1 MTVTEIMLSA
11 IRTQVCSAER
21 VEYGEL
27 SEEVMRSLYGL
38 SKSHDMAHIV
48 SAELDAQGLLK
59 NGDEI
64 SEKFR
69 KQHMIAIFRYERIN
83 YELEEICTAL
93 ENAKIQFIPLKGS
106 IIRKYY
112 PEPWMRT
119 SCDIDV
125 LVRPEDLDRATKCI
139 QDDLGYDVE
148 GKGSHDVSMF
158 SPSGVHV
165 ELHYDLVEED
175 IVNNCCEILKN
186 AWDYAAPISEGTYRC
201 DFSDAMFYFYH
212 IAHMAK
218 HFEHGG
224 CGVRPLLDLWI
235 LDKQEGYDA
244 VARDALLE
252 SGALLKF
259 TNAARSLASVWF
271 NGAEHTETTSQMEQY
286 LLFGGVY
293 GNMENRVAL
302 QQQKKGGKFKYIVSR
317 IFLPYS
323 TIKFHYPILQKHRWL
338 TPVMQVRRWFK
349 LIFRGGLKRS
359 INEINVNA
367 KMSDDKKES
376 ATELLER
383 IGL

>member
-11 IRTQVCSAER
+11 IRTQVCGAER

-27 SEEVMRSLYGL
+27 SEEIMRSLYGL

-93 ENAKIQFIPLKGS
+93 ENAQIQFIPLKGS
-106 IIRKYY
+106 IIRKHY

-125 LVRPEDLDRATKCI
+125 LVRSEDLDRATKCI

-186 AWDYAAPISEGTYRC
+186 AWDYATPISEGAYRC
-201 DFSDAMFYFYH
+201 NFSDAMFYFYH

-218 HFEHGG
+218 HFEIGG

-235 LDKQEGYDA
+235 LDKQDGYDA
-244 VARDALLE
+244 VVRDALLE

-259 TNAARSLASVWF
+259 TTAARSLASVWF
-271 NGAEHTETTSQMEQY
+271 DGTEHTETTAQMEQY

-293 GNMENRVAL
+293 GNMENRVAI
-302 QQQKKGGKFKYIVSR
+302 QQHKKGGKFKYIVSR

-359 INEINVNA
+359 MNEININA

>member
-11 IRTQVCSAER
+11 IRTQVCGAER
-21 VEYGEL
+21 VEYGEF

-125 LVRPEDLDRATKCI
+125 LVRPEDLDRAIKCI

-158 SPSGVHV
+158 SSSGVHV

-186 AWDYAAPISEGTYRC
+186 AWDYAAPISEESYRC
-201 DFSDAMFYFYH
+201 NFSDAMFYFYH

-218 HFEHGG
+218 HFENGG

-244 VARDALLE
+244 VVRDTLLE

-259 TNAARSLASVWF
+259 TTAARSLASVWF
-271 NGAEHTETTSQMEQY
+271 DGTEHTETTAQMEQY

-293 GNMENRVAL
+293 GNMENRVAI
-302 QQQKKGGKFKYIVSR
+302 QQHKKGGKFKYIVSR

-359 INEINVNA
+359 MNEINVNA

>member
-11 IRTQVCSAER
+11 IRTQVCGAER

-83 YELEEICTAL
+83 YELEEICTSL
-93 ENAKIQFIPLKGS
+93 ENAQIQFIPLKGS

-125 LVRPEDLDRATKCI
+125 LVRPDDLDRAIKCI

-186 AWDYAAPISEGTYRC
+186 AWGYATPISEGTYRYN
-201 DFSDAMFYFYH
+201 FSDAMFYFYH

-218 HFEHGG
+218 HFENGG

-244 VARDALLE
+244 VVRDALLE

-259 TNAARSLASVWF
+259 TTAARSLASVWF
-271 NGAEHTETTSQMEQY
+271 DGTEHTETTAQMEQY

-293 GNMENRVAL
+293 GNMENRVAI
-302 QQQKKGGKFKYIVSR
+302 QQHKKGGKFKYIVSR

>member
-11 IRTQVCSAER
+11 ISTQVCGAER

-83 YELEEICTAL
+83 YELEEICTVL
-93 ENAKIQFIPLKGS
+93 ENAQIQFIPLKGS
-106 IIRKYY
+106 IIRKHY

-125 LVRPEDLDRATKCI
+125 LVRPEDLDRAIKCI

-158 SPSGVHV
+158 SSSGVHV

-186 AWDYAAPISEGTYRC
+186 AWDYAAPISEGSYRC
-201 DFSDAMFYFYH
+201 NFSDAMFYFYH

-224 CGVRPLLDLWI
+224 CGIRPLLDLWI
-235 LDKQEGYDA
+235 LDKQEGHDA
-244 VARDALLE
+244 VAHDTLLE

-259 TNAARSLASVWF
+259 TTAARSLASVWF
-271 NGAEHTETTSQMEQY
+271 DGMEHTETTSQMEQY

-317 IFLPYS
+317 IFLPYN

-359 INEINVNA
+359 MNEININA

>member
-11 IRTQVCSAER
+11 IRTQVCGAER

-93 ENAKIQFIPLKGS
+93 ENAQIQFIPLKGS

-125 LVRPEDLDRATKCI
+125 LVRPDDLDRAIKCI
-139 QDDLGYDVE
+139 QDDLGYDFE
-148 GKGSHDVSMF
+148 GRGSHDVSLF
-158 SPSGVHV
+158 SPSGVHI

-175 IVNNCCEILKN
+175 RANNCRDILKN
-186 AWDYAAPISEGTYRC
+186 AWDYAEQISEGAYRC
-201 DFSDAMFYFYH
+201 NFSDAMFYFYH

-218 HFEHGG
+218 HFENGG

-244 VARDALLE
+244 VVRDALLE

-259 TNAARSLASVWF
+259 TTAARSLASVWF
-271 NGAEHTETTSQMEQY
+271 DGTEHTETTAQMEQY

-293 GNMENRVAL
+293 GNMENRVAI
-302 QQQKKGGKFKYIVSR
+302 QQHKKGGKFKYIVSR

-349 LIFRGGLKRS
+349 LVLRGGLKRS

>member
-11 IRTQVCSAER
+11 IRTQVCGAER

-38 SKSHDMAHIV
+38 SNSHDMAHIV

-93 ENAKIQFIPLKGS
+93 ENAQIQFIPLKGS

-125 LVRPEDLDRATKCI
+125 LVRPEDLDRAIKCI
-139 QDDLGYDVE
+139 QDDLGYDFE
-148 GKGSHDVSMF
+148 GRGSHDVSLF

-165 ELHYDLVEED
+165 ELHYDLVEEN

-186 AWDYAAPISEGTYRC
+186 AWDYATPISEGTYRYN
-201 DFSDAMFYFYH
+201 FSDAMFYFYH

-218 HFEHGG
+218 HFENGG

-235 LDKQEGYDA
+235 LDKQEGDDV

-259 TNAARSLASVWF
+259 TTAARSLASVWF
-271 NGAEHTETTSQMEQY
+271 DGTEHTETTSQMEQY

-293 GNMENRVAL
+293 GNMENRVAI
-302 QQQKKGGKFKYIVSR
+302 QQHKKGGKFKYIVSR
-317 IFLPYS
+317 IFLPYN

-338 TPVMQVRRWFK
+338 TPLMQVRRWFK

-359 INEINVNA
+359 MNEINVNA

>member
-1 MTVTEIMLSA
+1 
-11 IRTQVCSAER
+11 
-21 VEYGEL
+21 
-27 SEEVMRSLYGL
+27 
-38 SKSHDMAHIV
+38 
-48 SAELDAQGLLK
+48 
-59 NGDEI
+59 
-64 SEKFR
+64 
-69 KQHMIAIFRYERIN
+69 
-83 YELEEICTAL
+83 
-93 ENAKIQFIPLKGS
+93 
-106 IIRKYY
+106 
-112 PEPWMRT
+112 
-119 SCDIDV
+119 
-125 LVRPEDLDRATKCI
+125 
-139 QDDLGYDVE
+139 
-148 GKGSHDVSMF
+148 
-158 SPSGVHV
+158 
-165 ELHYDLVEED
+165 
-175 IVNNCCEILKN
+175 
-186 AWDYAAPISEGTYRC
+186 
-201 DFSDAMFYFYH
+201 
-212 IAHMAK
+212 MAK

-224 CGVRPLLDLWI
+224 CGVRPVLDLWI

-259 TNAARSLASVWF
+259 TTAARSLASVWF
-271 NGAEHTETTSQMEQY
+271 DGAEHTETTAQMEQY

-323 TIKFHYPILQKHRWL
+323 TIKFHYPVLQKHRWL

-359 INEINVNA
+359 MNEININA